1 MTIRTASTLD
11 IEKFRKVYALVTG
24 GVTAGERAAAQA
36 RAEAMAAKAGM
47 TLKQAVS
54 SLDRPQPSQSAN
66 PFAGFDDWM
75 EAKEPGWKAKR
86 SQEKAARNARDDQRR
101 VEVMKRYGSE
111 AALFAR
117 TAWET
122 ALDAAIAPL
131 ATWEHWTDDEGTTH
145 RYAAKLDGK
154 RPIFWSV
161 EEITPAIRGTV
172 TAAYPWP
179 SNLDSALQEVKAW
192 DRLRW
197 DRGLFTDCE
206 WNHYA
211 EVECRVSLLERE
223 LNSGRPASSWDDV
236 QARFDW
242 KRYEFERQWLDPTE
256 RDDPFLDRLEA
267 DCALLRTLPTNT
279 SDAEMPRRTNAE
291 KRDAVLSILADS
303 PDLPDR
309 EIARR
314 VGVSPQT
321 VGNWRKRKLSNR

>member
-75 EAKEPGWKAKR
+75 EAKEPGWKMRR

-101 VEVMKRYGSE
+101 AEVMKRYGSE

-131 ATWEHWTDDEGTTH
+131 ATWEYWTDGDGMTH

-161 EEITPAIRGTV
+161 EEITPAIRDAV
-172 TAAYPWP
+172 SAAYPWP
-179 SNLDSALQEVKAW
+179 SNLDRALQEVKAW

-223 LNSGRPASSWDDV
+223 LDSGRPAVSWDDM

-267 DCALLRTLPTNT
+267 DCALLRTSAT
-279 SDAEMPRRTNAE
+279 DAEMPCRTNAE
-291 KRDAVLSILADS
+291 KRAAVLSELADS
-303 PDLPDR
+303 PGLSDR

-321 VGNWRKRKLSNR
+321 VGNWRRRAG